1 MTTTVTDPTVAA
13 ELVQQTLL
21 FLTDRSRIVSGWG
34 RCRRRRWIEFH
45 SGPTGYGI
53 RPKKNAIPLMT
64 GLGVHK
70 VLELIFKWVLAN
82 PLPNG
87 TQQLPDRDYI
97 RECIITATHAY
108 ISRVTGRGF
117 LDAPTTD
124 TERIVRE
131 QCALLEG
138 LTWGAC
144 RTILPQLLLEYKVV
158 LVEEEHVLVLAC
170 TCGLGDFVG
179 RQHQHDSRGCQGI
192 GLMTRGDLIL
202 QRYVDL
208 AYTYLDF
215 KTSGDVNK
223 WNWPEE
229 FGVSLQGPLTIV
241 AAEAYHD
248 IKLDGG
254 FMVLGLHKGW
264 RKSEQEEDEFGNK
277 VVTES
282 SAKHKVQDSPFV
294 YAWRR
299 PSNPPNWEEEWKFS
313 YKYKEIN
320 PKTGELVGRT
330 LQGKGFEKAP
340 LWEAEFPMRPAGWSP
355 VEYATEAMPE
365 GIVRKQFKLAG
376 PFVTSALE
384 RTSILNGL
392 VNEENAWRERLWKIY
407 EAATAAL
414 EAAPTANP
422 LTNPTFIKVLDEQA
436 PQTRECWRW
445 NKVCEFYDMC
455 KMGQVWADP
464 LGSGQFELRRPHHDP
479 EILQALAGGIE
490 LPPEQDDEDE
500 GD

>member
-1 MTTTVTDPTVAA
+1 MTTALQLGNA
-13 ELVQQTLL
+13 IHQTLSQL

-34 RCRRRRWIEFH
+34 RCRRRRWIEYH
-45 SGPTGYGI
+45 SASTGFGL

-64 GLGVHK
+64 GLAVHK

-82 PLPNG
+82 PLANG
-87 TQQLPDRDYI
+87 AQQLPPRETI
-97 RECIITATHAY
+97 REFLITATHSY

-124 TERIVRE
+124 TERVVRE

-138 LTWGAC
+138 MIWGAC

-170 TCGLGDFVG
+170 TCGLGDMVG
-179 RQHQHDSRGCQGI
+179 RQFQHDARGCQGI

-202 QRYVDL
+202 MRYVDSAL
-208 AYTYLDF
+208 TYLDF
-215 KTSGDVNK
+215 KTDGDVNK
-223 WNWPEE
+223 WNWAEQ
-229 FGVSLQGPLTIV
+229 FGVSIQGPLTIV

-248 IKLDGG
+248 VQLTGG

-264 RKSEQEEDEFGNK
+264 RKSGQEEDEFGNK

-282 SAKHKVQDSPFV
+282 SSQQKIQDSPFV

-299 PSNPPNWEEEWKFS
+299 PSNPPNWEEEWRFS
-313 YKYKEIN
+313 WKWKSPD
-320 PKTGELVGRT
+320 PKTGELKGHT

-355 VEYATEAMPE
+355 VEYAVEAMPE
-365 GIVRKQFKLAG
+365 GLVRKQFKLAG
-376 PFVTSALE
+376 PFVQAPEQRRSLLT
-384 RTSILNGL
+384 GL
-392 VNEENAWRERLWKIY
+392 VAEENAWRERLWKIY

-414 EAAPTANP
+414 EQQPQANP
-422 LTNPTFIKVLDEQA
+422 LANSNFIKVLDEQA

-455 KMGQVWADP
+455 KMGQVWQDP
-464 LGSGQFELRRPHHDP
+464 LGSGQFELRRPHHEP
-479 EILQALAGGIE
+479 ETLQALASGVQ
-490 LPPEQDDEDE
+490 LPLEQDDEDE